1 MHVFWLFSVIF
12 LKNSQKKVKV
22 CLKKY
27 NLSNNDYKYF
37 CIYLKIIFKL
47 FYMLKAERQ
56 KFIITKM
63 ALDHKVSTI
72 DLALDLNVSE
82 DTVRRDLN
90 ELNKKG
96 FLEKV
101 YGGAVPIEEK
111 VTNVFNNVFGNVVVN
126 GDKKDTIGKKALS
139 LISDGQV
146 IIMSGGT
153 TNLAF
158 TKLLPPDLKATIYTY
173 SLPIA
178 MQLSQHPNIELI
190 FIGGKL
196 QKNAMV
202 TIGMDVVQVLSKLK
216 ADICFM
222 GSSSINVRL
231 GLTEMGYEVSLVKK
245 AMMEASDKVVC
256 MVTSEKLNTKMPYV
270 VCELNQLNLIITDL
284 NPEAPILADYI
295 KAGVQL
301 L

>member
-1 MHVFWLFSVIF
+1 
-12 LKNSQKKVKV
+12 
-22 CLKKY
+22 
-27 NLSNNDYKYF
+27 
-37 CIYLKIIFKL
+37 
-47 FYMLKAERQ
+47 MLKAERH
-56 KFIITKM
+56 KIILAKI
-63 ALDHKVSTI
+63 AVEQKVSTI
-72 DLALDLNVSE
+72 QLALDLNISE
-82 DTVRRDLN
+82 DTIRRDLN

-101 YGGAVPIEEK
+101 YGGAFPIVNKPANIFDITIVNKEK
-111 VTNVFNNVFGNVVVN
+111 KN
-126 GDKKDTIGKKALS
+126 KIGQKALR
-139 LISDGQV
+139 LLADGQV

-158 TKLLPPDLKATIYTY
+158 ARLIPTDFKATIYTY

-178 MQLSQHPNIELI
+178 MQLSQHPFIELI

-222 GSSSINVRL
+222 GSSSINVRT

-245 AMMEASDKVVC
+245 AMMKASDKVVC

-270 VCELNQLNLIITDL
+270 VCEINLLNIIITDL
-284 NPEAPILADYI
+284 NPAIPMLDEYV
-295 KAGVQL
+295 KAGVKL
-301 L
+301 I